1 MAPLVTVKLPTAEAN
16 EMPPAS
22 AQAIAVASSVSASPN
37 TAIAVAGEATR
48 RQGRDPSAVMTC
60 PPRSRPKRRSQA
72 GCRHHQHLPAR
83 WLRLSL
89 VAHVMPGPFRER
101 YRSAPNPPPG
111 PQSAALYYLARRADV
126 PGR

>member
-22 AQAIAVASSVSASPN
+22 AQAIAVASSASASPN

-48 RQGRDPSAVMTC
+48 RQGRDPSDHD
-60 PPRSRPKRRSQA
+60 RSGGAKPVV
-72 GCRHHQHLPAR
+72 RHHQHLPAR